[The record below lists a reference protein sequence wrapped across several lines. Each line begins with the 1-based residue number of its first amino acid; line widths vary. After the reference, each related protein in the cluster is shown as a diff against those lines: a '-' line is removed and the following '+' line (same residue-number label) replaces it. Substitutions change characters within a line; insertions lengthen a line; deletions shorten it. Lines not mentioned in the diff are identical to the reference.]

1 MKIFIVNKTIY
12 LNNYYLPLMGEFTVH
27 NYYLPLK
34 NLKSIIENY

>member
-12 LNNYYLPLMGEFTVH
+12 LNNYYLSLMRQFTVH